1 MLNIFF
7 CSSFAR
13 LFLLFPLTI
22 LIGDF
27 ADRQN
32 IVTVLI
38 VIIKLLLQ
46 KAISKFA
53 KFDFH
58 SFHSMKLFLFAVTI
72 GLSMT
77 SLSQSKDEAAVRNVL
92 AKQNAAWNRGDID
105 AFMVGYWENDSLMFI
120 GKSGVTYGYKNTLAN
135 YKKNYPDTTVMGKL
149 TFTLIHV
156 KQLSPDYF
164 HVTGKYHLTRT
175 IGDASGHFT
184 LVFRKIKGT
193 WVIISDHSS

>member
-1 MLNIFF
+1 
-7 CSSFAR
+7 
-13 LFLLFPLTI
+13 
-22 LIGDF
+22 
-27 ADRQN
+27 
-32 IVTVLI
+32 
-38 VIIKLLLQ
+38 
-46 KAISKFA
+46 
-53 KFDFH
+53 
-58 SFHSMKLFLFAVTI
+58 MKLFLFAVAF

-92 AKQNAAWNRGDID
+92 ATQNAAWNRGDID

-149 TFTLIHV
+149 KFTLIHV
-156 KQLSPDYF
+156 KQLSPEYF
-164 HVTGKYHLTRT
+164 HVTGKYYLTRT